1 MLFDGSRWRKKAPPP
16 LTPRKPQTNKP
27 LESEEGE
34 KIADKRSHKLINEIN
49 NKSWKFNLKNP
60 QISRLDLL
68 LSVSTLKGIHEY
80 FFFFFYPFR
89 IIVWGGRLCFPW
101 WRRISKMLEKK
112 IKILFRSYHTV
123 PLWDA
128 ATPSNLQVHSLLIAG
143 FFAPIHPAHCGHKK
157 YQIFTFNFDF
167 FYQLGFWKF
176 FFVLWIFQSPV
187 FASSTLSPTFTAVAL
202 TSRPLMG
209 FDVA

>member
-68 LSVSTLKGIHEY
+68 LSVSTLKGIHD
-80 FFFFFYPFR
+80 FFFLLLPFPDH
-89 IIVWGGRLCFPW
+89 RLGWEVVFPLVT
-101 WRRISKMLEKK
+101 KDFQDVGKK

-128 ATPSNLQVHSLLIAG
+128 VTPSNLQVHSLLIAG

-167 FYQLGFWKF
+167 FINLASGSFFLFFEFFNRPFLQVQLFH
-176 FFVLWIFQSPV
+176 Q
-187 FASSTLSPTFTAVAL
+187 LSL
-202 TSRPLMG
+202 QWH
-209 FDVA
+209 